1 MTFSR
6 PRARKSALREEV
18 LPING
23 LGPEGSL
30 SPRGKSRSTIWGGR
44 GRVQWTKHLGRE
56 PLLPFGAQRVWNLGY
71 FWAYVRVGVPHH
83 PPHAHLFPLEGSTG
97 KKKKKNLQIRRADAA
112 LDRSSEEVG
121 SWVGHIRPA
130 ARLLGASWVM
140 AMLGRVKKAGPSAQ
154 GKKEREA
161 LGPIQAETQSSIRSS
176 WICVALTPL
185 DLTELW
191 A

>member
-1 MTFSR
+1 MGGAGASPVDQTSR
-6 PRARKSALREEV
+6 KGATTTIRGTKSLEPGLLLGLCEGGCAPPSSPRTSV
-18 LPING
+18 
-23 LGPEGSL
+23 
-30 SPRGKSRSTIWGGR
+30 SPRGINR
-44 GRVQWTKHLGRE
+44 
-56 PLLPFGAQRVWNLGY
+56 
-71 FWAYVRVGVPHH
+71 
-83 PPHAHLFPLEGSTG
+83 
-97 KKKKKNLQIRRADAA
+97 KKKKNLQIRRADAA